1 MTAAGTPLSLN
12 SIREQLTTRIIGRH
26 LVVHGE
32 VDSTNRAATV
42 LAGNGAPHGTV
53 VIAETQSQGRG
64 RLNRT
69 WISPPGVN
77 LYFSILLHRIST
89 FPIIPWLSLFGG
101 LAVVRATEHLSGLRS
116 RVKWPNDVIV
126 DRTHPPLKLAGV
138 LAEATERAVVIGI
151 GVNVNMAPDAF
162 PPELRPIATSILM
175 ETAQP
180 VDRGAL
186 LARVLWEA
194 EQLYDTA
201 QSLEAG
207 MSAYR
212 VACSTLGKAVQ
223 ITFISGNQLEGTA
236 ETIAGDG
243 ALCLRRSDGALLEIR
258 AGDVVHLR

>member
-1 MTAAGTPLSLN
+1 MTAAATPLSLD
-12 SIREQLTTRIIGRH
+12 SIREHLTTRVIGRH

-42 LAGNGAPHGTV
+42 LAGSGAPHGTV
-53 VIAETQSQGRG
+53 VIADTQSQGRG

-69 WISPPGVN
+69 WMSPPGVN

-101 LAVVRATEHLSGLRS
+101 LAVLRAMEYVSGLRS

-138 LAEATERAVVIGI
+138 LAEATERAVIIGI

-162 PPELRPIATSILM
+162 PPELRATATSMLM
-175 ETAQP
+175 ETAQQ

-194 EQLYDTA
+194 EQLYDIA
-201 QSLEAG
+201 HPLDAG

-212 VACSTLGKAVQ
+212 EACSTLGRAVQ
-223 ITFISGNQLEGTA
+223 ITFTSGKQLEGTA